1 MTNIAFSL
9 GYGSGIDTQSLASD
23 LTTAAFSPRFGAL
36 DARQT
41 SYQAKISSLA
51 RLTSDFEG
59 LVTSLEAVVAEGAF
73 RTKPTVSDSSVLSVS
88 LSSTSNM
95 GAVSSSLTVNALATS
110 QSIYSGIIGASS
122 DPVGLGD
129 LVLNTGSG
137 SFTVTIDASNNSL
150 TGLAAAINDSESGV
164 TASIVNDAGGAR
176 LLLKGET
183 GAANAFTVALG
194 SGAEPSL
201 GAFAF
206 NGTNGTMPQGQAAGN
221 AEMVFDG
228 VAVSRASN
236 TVDDLIPGV
245 SLQLNKAA
253 PGQTVQINGER
264 QAVGFKTMMEDLAAT
279 YNQIWSNLA
288 SARKELGS
296 DPTLRQFERNLTA
309 LTTTTLNSSGA
320 VRNLSDVG
328 LTTNRD
334 GTLSLNSAKFD
345 KAFAA
350 NPDLIEA
357 MFSPGGG
364 VTANSATTGL
374 VRVMND
380 LKASVLGTDGTLTA
394 INKRLETVVSDL
406 AEQRLDL
413 IDKRDA
419 YSARM
424 ENQFGKMDSRLAAL
438 KATQSYLEQQIELW
452 NSQGGN

>member
-23 LTTAAFSPRFGAL
+23 LTTAAFAPRFGAL
-36 DARQT
+36 DARQS

-59 LVTSLEAVVAEGAF
+59 LVTSLEAVVAEGSF
-73 RTKPTVSDSSVLSVS
+73 RTKPTVSDASVLSVNGC
-88 LSSTSNM
+88 STTNM
-95 GAVSSSLTVNALATS
+95 GAVSGSLA
-110 QSIYSGIIGASS
+110 
-122 DPVGLGD
+122 GLGD
-129 LVLNTGSG
+129 LVLNTGRG

-150 TGLAAAINDSESGV
+150 TGLAAAINDSDSGV

-183 GAANAFTVALG
+183 GAANAFTIALG
-194 SGAEPSL
+194 GGAEPSL
-201 GAFAF
+201 GAFVF
-206 NGTNGTMPQGQAAGN
+206 NGTNGTMTAGQTAAD
-221 AEMVFDG
+221 AQLLFDG

-245 SLQLNKAA
+245 TLQLNKAA
-253 PGQTVQINGER
+253 PGEPVQINGER
-264 QAVGFKTMMEDLAAT
+264 QAAGFKLMMEDLASV
-279 YNQIWSNLA
+279 YNDIWANLA
-288 SARKELGS
+288 AARKELGS

-309 LTTTTLNSSGA
+309 LTTTTLNNSGA
-320 VRNLSDVG
+320 LRNLADIG

-345 KAFAA
+345 AAFAA
-350 NPDLIEA
+350 NPDLVEA

-364 VTANSATTGL
+364 VAANNATTGL

-380 LKASVLGTDGTLTA
+380 LKGAVLGTDGTLTT
-394 INKRLETVVSDL
+394 INKRLENVLSDL

-424 ENQFGKMDSRLAAL
+424 ESQFGKMDSRLAAL

-452 NSQGGN
+452 NAQSSN